1 MTKLVSCI
9 GIHVD
14 VVELTDRGNDRT
26 DARLGVDWGG
36 SWGSNNGGR
45 DAGGNAGDDGGRRSL
60 DLTIADLGDGLNL
73 GSSGGNGS
81 EDGE

>member
-1 MTKLVSCI
+1 MRRR
-9 GIHVD
+9 
-14 VVELTDRGNDRT
+14 LTRRSHSGNRGRQDGVGDGS
-26 DARLGVDWGG
+26 DAW
-36 SWGSNNGGR
+36 
-45 DAGGNAGDDGGRRSL
+45 DDGRLSDRVSGRRSSGRSL